1 MYHFYTD
8 RSNIY
13 DDHILLDG
21 ADVNHIRNV
30 LRMRDGEEV
39 IICDKEGI
47 DHYCRI
53 DGNDGGRLKLSI
65 LKSGSNEAEL
75 ATKLVLYQGIPKKD
89 KLELI
94 IQKAVEL
101 GAFEIVPVMTKR
113 VIVKEGEA
121 SKEARK
127 LERLNQIAKSAAEQS
142 GRGIIPRVRPMIG
155 FSEAVEESRKLDKC
169 LIPYENADNSASGME
184 FTRQAIK
191 ALKGMDSAG
200 IFIGPEGGFE
210 EEEVKLAVD
219 NNAVPIS
226 LGKRIL
232 RTETAGLAV
241 LSMIMYELG

>member
-13 DDHILLDG
+13 EDHILLDG
-21 ADVNHIRNV
+21 PDVNHIRNV

-53 DGNDGGRLKLSI
+53 EGNEGSGLRLSI

-75 ATKLVLYQGIPKKD
+75 ETRIVLYQGIPKKD

-101 GAFEIVPVMTKR
+101 GAAEIVPVMTRR
-113 VIVKEGEA
+113 VIVKEGDRA
-121 SKEARK
+121 KEEKK

-142 GRGIIPRVRPMIG
+142 GRGVIPKVRSILS
-155 FSEAVEESRKLDKC
+155 FKEAVAESRMLGKC
-169 LIPYENADNSASGME
+169 LIPYENADSSSSGME
-184 FTRQAIK
+184 FTRQTIRS
-191 ALKGMDSAG
+191 LKGAVSAG

-210 EEEVKLAVD
+210 ENEVGFAVE
-219 NNAVPIS
+219 NGAVPIS

-232 RTETAGLAV
+232 RTETAGLAI
-241 LSMIMYELG
+241 LAMIGYELG